1 MTFLSRPRVVI
12 AREDIDKRVAELAEE
27 LRRDYEGKH
36 PLLVGVLK
44 GSFVFMSD
52 LVRRM
57 GIPLEIDFVRLSSY
71 GPRRESSGKIR
82 VVQGLKTPV
91 KNRHVLMV
99 EDIVDNGFTI
109 RFFLDYLVRRKPA
122 SVRLCALLDK
132 PSRRMVDVPID
143 YLGFTL
149 PDAFVV
155 GYGMDLDEDFREL
168 PDVCVLED

>member
-132 PSRRMVDVPID
+132 PSRRAVDVTID

>member
-1 MTFLSRPRVVI
+1 
-12 AREDIDKRVAELAEE
+12 
-27 LRRDYEGKH
+27 
-36 PLLVGVLK
+36 
-44 GSFVFMSD
+44 
-52 LVRRM
+52 
-57 GIPLEIDFVRLSSY
+57 
-71 GPRRESSGKIR
+71 
-82 VVQGLKTPV
+82 
-91 KNRHVLMV
+91 LMV

>member
-1 MTFLSRPRVVI
+1 MSRPRVVI

-82 VVQGLKTPV
+82 VVQGLNSPIKG
-91 KNRHVLMV
+91 RDVLVV